1 MLTHPFEPVFT
12 SRSRIL
18 ILGSFPSVKSRE
30 NGFYYGHPQN
40 RFWRVMAFLMNA
52 KTPASVDEKIEL
64 LDRGGIALWDAAV
77 SCNIVGS
84 LDSHLRNVR
93 PTDLSII
100 FSSAPIQAV
109 FANGQTAYRLYH
121 RFDENL
127 FDVPCAALPSTSP
140 ANAAFTLDKLCAAW
154 FEALEPY
161 AGFGNGQRKAEDALT
176 D

>member
-52 KTPASVDEKIEL
+52 KTPVSVGEKLDL
-64 LDRGGIALWDAAV
+64 LDRGGIALWDAAE
-77 SCNIVGS
+77 SCEIIGS

-93 PTDLSII
+93 PSDLSII

-109 FANGQTAYRLYH
+109 FANGQTAYHLYH

-127 FDVPCAALPSTSP
+127 YDVPCTVLPSTSP
-140 ANAAFTLDKLCAAW
+140 ANASFTLEKLCTAW
-154 FEALEPY
+154 FNALQPY
-161 AGFGNGQRKAEDALT
+161 VDFGNRQSKAEDTLT